1 MGYCTKCGAELKDGQ
16 SFCTQCGKPVNEL
29 TSNVSSNVND
39 DGGFLWG
46 LLGFCVPVAGL
57 ILYLVW
63 QTERPLSARAAGK
76 GALISV
82 ILNVI
87 FVIIYIIAMIALAA
101 SGAFIFE
108 PGVGY

>member
-1 MGYCTKCGAELKDGQ
+1 
-16 SFCTQCGKPVNEL
+16 
-29 TSNVSSNVND
+29 VND

-63 QTERPLSARAAGK
+63 QTERPLSAKAAGK

-82 ILNVI
+82 ILYVI

>member
-16 SFCTQCGKPVNEL
+16 SFCTQCGKTVNDIS
-29 TSNVSSNVND
+29 SNIPSNVND

-82 ILNVI
+82 ILYVI
-87 FVIIYIIAMIALAA
+87 IVIIYIIAMIALAA